1 MPVTI
6 NAIDNEFA
14 ASSGSNVN
22 AFSDRSIFDYPPNST
37 SNLTITSNMGDE
49 NPFYF
54 DVGETYD
61 LTWQGH
67 GGGTMEDATII
78 RSDYVGPG
86 EGAIVFEGINSNTG
100 ELYQVVW
107 SPNFDLE
114 QWFYD
119 NGGASNPPGFWTN
132 DQQTADYQYVC
143 FTSGSRI
150 ATPTGYRF
158 VNELR
163 AGDMVQTQDNGAQE
177 ILWTGSRKILGTGNS
192 APVTISPGVLGNIG
206 QIQVSQQHRMLIRSP
221 QAELA
226 FGDSEVWVPAKS
238 LVNGTNIFIKNQREV
253 SYFHI
258 LLANHEILNVDGAAA
273 ESLFVGDI
281 AARSIGAHAVQEIN
295 QRLPEFS
302 DIRNTKTAR
311 PDLSYSEGQMLAQM
325 IGLTGSTPSQH
336 LIAA

>member
-6 NAIDNEFA
+6 NAVDNEFA

-22 AFSDRSIFDYPPNST
+22 AYPDRSIFDYPPNST

-119 NGGASNPPGFWTN
+119 NGGASNPPGFWTD

-143 FTSGSRI
+143 FTSGTRL
-150 ATPTGYRF
+150 ATPTGHRF
-158 VNELR
+158 INELR
-163 AGDMVQTQDNGAQE
+163 AGDKVLTEDNGAQE
-177 ILWTGSRKILGTGNS
+177 ILWIGNRIILGSGNS
-192 APVTISPGVLGNIG
+192 APVTIAAGALGNSSR
-206 QIQVSQQHRMLIRSP
+206 IQVSQQHRMLIRSP

-238 LVNGTNIFIKNQREV
+238 LVNGRNIWIENKKQV

-258 LLANHEILNVDGAAA
+258 LLANHEVLIADGAAA

-281 AARSIGAHAVQEIN
+281 AAKNLGPSAVAEIN
-295 QRLPEFS
+295 NCLPNF
-302 DIRNTKTAR
+302 NKVTTAR
-311 PDLSYSEGQMLAQM
+311 TARTDLTFQEGQMLAQM
-325 IGLTGSTPSQH
+325 IGMANACDMPELR
-336 LIAA
+336 AA